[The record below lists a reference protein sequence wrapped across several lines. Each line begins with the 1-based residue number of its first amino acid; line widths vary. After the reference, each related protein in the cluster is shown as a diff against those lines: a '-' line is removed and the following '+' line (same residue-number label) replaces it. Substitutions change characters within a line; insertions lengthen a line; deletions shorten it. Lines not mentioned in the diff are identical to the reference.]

1 MSDLTKT
8 TYDTSYVKTALPKAY
23 FEEMEKKANNAKTVF
38 IIYKQF
44 EDFDS
49 YGEPYKCLDSVR
61 IKYLNDTEE
70 RLYFE
75 HQSKKAHYTEI
86 GNGSSCPF
94 NTKEVNPG
102 EMYAL
107 IPFKNCNQKAAE
119 LLLAIYHHGIHHSI
133 IGEHIAEIPYKIR
146 VKALIQYCEKVKAS
160 DNEVKALSK
169 YFQVKGAAISSYKI
183 YVEMDS

>member
-1 MSDLTKT
+1 MFDFTKT
-8 TYDTSYVKTALPKAY
+8 TYDASYIKTALPKEY
-23 FEEMEKKANNAKTVF
+23 FKEMEENADKAKSVF
-38 IIYKQF
+38 IIYKEF
-44 EDFDS
+44 EDFNS
-49 YGEPYKCLDSVR
+49 YGEPYKYWDSVK

-75 HQSKKAHYTEI
+75 HQSKKTHYAEI

-94 NTKEVNPG
+94 NTIEINPG
-102 EMYAL
+102 QMYAL

-133 IGEHIAEIPYKIR
+133 IEKHIAEIPYKIR

-160 DNEVKALSK
+160 ANEVTAFSK
-169 YFQVKGAAISSYKI
+169 YFQVKGAAISNYKI
-183 YVEMDS
+183 YVEMDA